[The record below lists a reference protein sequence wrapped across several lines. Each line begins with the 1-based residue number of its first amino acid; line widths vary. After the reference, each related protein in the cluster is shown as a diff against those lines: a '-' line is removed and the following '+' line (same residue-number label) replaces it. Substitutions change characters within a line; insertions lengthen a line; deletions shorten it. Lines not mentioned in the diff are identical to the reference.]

1 MGFMF
6 IMGILMLLI
15 EFMFFKSGG
24 WLYVKLVLVILFLVY
39 YFYCKKCMREL
50 EKDFIRRNVRF
61 YCVFNEIFMIL
72 MIFIVILVVVK
83 FF

>member
-6 IMGILMLLI
+6 IIGILMLLI

-24 WLYVKLVLVILFLVY
+24 WLYVKLVLVVLFLVY

-61 YCVFNEIFMIL
+61 YCVFNEALMIL

>member
-6 IMGILMLLI
+6 IIGILMLLI
-15 EFMFFKSGG
+15 EFVFFKSGG
-24 WLYVKLVLVILFLVY
+24 WLYVKLVLVVLFLIY
-39 YFYCKKCMREL
+39 YFYCKKCMYEL

-61 YCVFNEIFMIL
+61 YCVFNEVLMIL

>member
-39 YFYCKKCMREL
+39 YFYCKKCMCEL